1 MYYKRPQRKRIYNY
15 LMPFLIIVFIFAA
28 IIFGWS
34 SLNNIFIDQNR
45 NTSSE
50 KVFLNIESGSAKNM
64 TVGKSEWQNAP
75 DKIYL
80 YRGEKFKTGTDG
92 RATFTFFD
100 QSIMRLNTN
109 TEVSFTSLKKKND
122 THEIE
127 IELVKGDAWA
137 KVERITNPSSS
148 FGITTDLI
156 TIDTR
161 GGAFAISGPG
171 TVYMMEG
178 TAQIGIKYDDDVI
191 KTYNLG
197 VGQQFLA
204 DAEKAQAIEKGDD
217 VEVIFALSDQ
227 FKRTNWYRW
236 NIKKDGA
243 VNAFEESDLD
253 ETDDE
258 AVGTQDPAS
267 QDEEE
272 DDTEEDLANVG
283 RVVYVTDPSK
293 NFETNKSTIT
303 IKGNFDADKINAVYV
318 DGAKATVTGAGKWSV
333 ASVKLGFEGENEI
346 TIEAEELDGAK
357 TTLDPLVVVYDK
369 TAPDMPVFIDP
380 GANDETVEIEDIEQ
394 IIEGTAS
401 KDTAALIVNDYRLTK
416 YVPGSKEFTYFAKT
430 VYGNLE
436 VGDNEYKAIAED
448 KAGNQSEPAI
458 ITLTLTQEVA
468 DNADEE
474 SVGTQD
480 PASDTDEEEELP
492 QASSSG
498 GVEITDPNNG
508 ESFTTSETEFEI
520 IGTVPE
526 STAKVEVNN
535 YPLSLFKLGDTTF
548 KYRAYVSIGNLKIGE
563 KNTYTVKA
571 YDEDDKLLGE
581 ASITIDIESG
591 SSAAPIVTIPV
602 SSGTYSTTLDTIV
615 VGGTVGKWVTRMYV
629 NDKELTEYIPGSE
642 QWRTSINLNS
652 GKNTLVVSAE
662 KAGEPVGKAT
672 IEITYTP

>member
-1 MYYKRPQRKRIYNY
+1 
-15 LMPFLIIVFIFAA
+15 
-28 IIFGWS
+28 
-34 SLNNIFIDQNR
+34 
-45 NTSSE
+45 
-50 KVFLNIESGSAKNM
+50 M